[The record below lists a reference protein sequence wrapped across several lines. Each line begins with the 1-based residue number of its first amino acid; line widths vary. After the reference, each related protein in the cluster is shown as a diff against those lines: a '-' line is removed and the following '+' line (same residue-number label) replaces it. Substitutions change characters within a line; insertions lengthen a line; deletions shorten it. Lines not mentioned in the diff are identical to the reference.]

1 MNHSRFFLLVL
12 MMTTCCWMLSCGQS
26 DAGTQESAG
35 NTASPDSLTSAT
47 STPPPDTA
55 QAQFALWMAGLDST
69 DTTSAYRN
77 YSKTTGSVWSRVL
90 SRKIQPILNFRDSF
104 LPELTLHRL
113 VFYPFAG
120 GDFLYPN
127 AFFSSADTLMLV
139 GLEPPGTL
147 FSPDTLSPASRLQY
161 LSGLSQSLFFSNE
174 LGFFR
179 TLSME
184 KELKQSRLN
193 GTLHPI
199 LFYLSRSGYALH
211 SIRYAGF
218 SPDGNWVDCSDSA
231 CHQVNIIRYYK
242 NHPDSLHT
250 LIYVSQDMSDEG
262 LKKNPAFLKSLS
274 SLHQPA
280 VFLKAASYLMHQAE
294 FASIRSWILQN
305 SSCLLQDDSGIPLK
319 FLKPEFSDIQVFGEY
334 SRTIPLFAVF
344 FQPELKQLFQDSSR
358 VRNPG
363 FIIGYN
369 QKFQQTNLIFAK
381 KMRTL

>member
-1 MNHSRFFLLVL
+1 M
-12 MMTTCCWMLSCGQS
+12 SCGQ
-26 DAGTQESAG
+26 G
-35 NTASPDSLTSAT
+35 NGNNDNSIENDHSPDSLALSPGI
-47 STPPPDTA
+47 PPPDTL
-55 QAQFALWMAGLDST
+55 QAQFALWMAGLDTT

-77 YSKTTGSVWSRVL
+77 YCATTASVWKRVL
-90 SRKIQPILNFRDSF
+90 TRKIEPILTFQDSF
-104 LPELTLHRL
+104 LPELNQCRL

-127 AFFSSADTLMLV
+127 AFFSAADTLVLV

-147 FSPDTLSPASRLQY
+147 FSPDSIAPDSRMQY

-184 KELKQSRLN
+184 KELKQNRLN

-199 LFYLSRSGYALH
+199 LFYLSRSGYTLH

-218 SPDGNWVDCSDSA
+218 SPDGNWADCTDSA
-231 CHQVNIIRYYK
+231 CHQVNIIRYFK
-242 NHPDSLHT
+242 NSPDSLYT
-250 LIYVSQDMSDEG
+250 LIYVSQDLSDEG
-262 LKKNPAFLKSLS
+262 LKKNPAFLKYLS

-280 VFLKAASYLMHQAE
+280 VFLKAASYLMHQSD
-294 FASIRSWILQN
+294 FAAIRSWILQN
-305 SSCLLQDDSGIPLK
+305 SKCLLQDDSGIPLK

-334 SRTIPLFAVF
+334 SRTIPLFAGF
-344 FQPELKQLFQDSSR
+344 FQPDLKQLFQDSSR

>member
-1 MNHSRFFLLVL
+1 MPARKNQSGMRPHLTQWPFQSAPRLPILLR
-12 MMTTCCWMLSCGQS
+12 
-26 DAGTQESAG
+26 
-35 NTASPDSLTSAT
+35 PDSPSG
-47 STPPPDTA
+47 
-55 QAQFALWMAGLDST
+55 WMAGLDIT

-77 YSKTTGSVWSRVL
+77 YSKTTDSVWSRVL
-90 SRKIQPILNFRDSF
+90 SRKIQPILTFRDSF
-104 LPELTLHRL
+104 LPELTRHRQ

-147 FSPDTLSPASRLQY
+147 FSPDSLSPTIRLQY
-161 LSGLSQSLFFSNE
+161 LSALSQSLFFSNE

-199 LFYLSRSGYALH
+199 LFYLSRSGYSIH

-218 SPDGNWVDCSDSA
+218 SPDGKWVDCSDSA
-231 CHQVNIIRYYK
+231 CHQVNIIRYYH
-242 NHPDSLHT
+242 NNPDSLHT
-250 LIYVSQDMSDEG
+250 LIYVSQDLSDDG

-274 SLHQPA
+274 YLNQPA
-280 VFLKAASYLMHQAE
+280 VFLKAASYLMHQSD
-294 FASIRSWILQN
+294 FASIRSWILQ
-305 SSCLLQDDSGIPLK
+305 SSNCLLQDDSGIPLK

-334 SRTIPLFAVF
+334 SRTIPLFASF
-344 FQPELKQLFQDSSR
+344 FQPDLKQLFQDSSR